1 MISRAALEIG
11 YPSVIT
17 IDKATT
23 VRELL
28 TAYPNTFPIL
38 LNKGMC
44 SDCESAPP
52 PVPLSHFADKHCGG
66 DIQGLL
72 EELRRVADTT
82 P

>member
-1 MISRAALEIG
+1 M
-11 YPSVIT
+11 IT
-17 IDKATT
+17 IDETTT

-28 TAYPNTFPIL
+28 AAHPNTFSIL

-44 SDCESAPP
+44 ADCEAAPP
-52 PVPLSHFADKHCGG
+52 AVPLSHFADKHYGG

-72 EELRRVADTT
+72 EELRCAVDTT